1 VLNPHFHDMLSAFNA
16 EGVEYLIVG
25 AYAMAGHGYPRA
37 TGDLDFW
44 IRRSPEN
51 ADRVLR
57 ALNAFGAPPGF
68 VTHGDLLTAGMVAQ
82 LGVEPSRIDILTSI
96 DGVEFDEA
104 YPERSEIALDG
115 LRVPFVGVRHLI
127 QNKRATGR
135 EKDKLDVSRLEA
147 VASRRSTQSPGPKP
161 RKPKR

>member
-1 VLNPHFHDMLSAFNA
+1 MLNPHFRDMLSAFND
-16 EGVEYLIVG
+16 EEVEYLIVG

-44 IRRSPEN
+44 IRCSPQN
-51 ADRVLR
+51 AARVLR
-57 ALNAFGAPPGF
+57 AMDAFGAPAGL
-68 VTHGDLLTAGMVAQ
+68 VTPRDLSTEGMVAQ

-96 DGVEFDEA
+96 DGVEFDDA
-104 YPERSEIALDG
+104 YPERAETLLDG
-115 LRVPFVGVRHLI
+115 VRVPFLGLSHLI

-147 VASRRSTQSPGPKP
+147 LRITPP
-161 RKPKR
+161 